1 MQLLHVTRKVA
12 HVIPDLEV
20 LASSHEVKSSA
31 VMDRQ
36 RTLASNRLRQHQ
48 RQVRGRLQMVGGAA
62 GYWLRGATSRTSWV
76 PTGAVSLKAGHVWL
90 LDASSGTS
98 SRWAGACKCRILKSD
113 SSYLEQQR

>member
-1 MQLLHVTRKVA
+1 MQLLHVTCKVA

-48 RQVRGRLQMVGGAA
+48 RQVSGRLQVEDCAA
-62 GYWLRGATSRTSWV
+62 RFWLRGATSRASWV
-76 PTGAVSLKAGHVWL
+76 LANI
-90 LDASSGTS
+90 GTLMVPIS
-98 SRWAGACKCRILKSD
+98 C
-113 SSYLEQQR
+113 QRVL